1 MRVLGSNLNGWPEY
15 TSSFQQD
22 IVLKAELA
30 NNVDRPESTLDAL
43 MQAIVCKARLGWR
56 PDSRKIVVI
65 ATDQGFHSALDG
77 KLVGVL
83 TPNDGDCHLDAEGW
97 YTRSKVL
104 DYPSVSHIG
113 KVAKE
118 NAITI
123 LFLVG
128 SKRQR
133 SNR

>member
-15 TSSFQQD
+15 TSSFHQQD

-65 ATDQGFHSALDG
+65 ATDQGFHSALMVNSSG
-77 KLVGVL
+77 CSLPMTVIVTWMLKAG
-83 TPNDGDCHLDAEGW
+83 TPAQKC
-97 YTRSKVL
+97 
-104 DYPSVSHIG
+104 
-113 KVAKE
+113 
-118 NAITI
+118 
-123 LFLVG
+123 
-128 SKRQR
+128 
-133 SNR
+133 